1 MNDLRKYKDVF
12 GKPNTGIHKYR
23 FLNVAV
29 ADVLLT
35 ILAAYGISRFFNF
48 PFLITLGLLFLL
60 GIILHRIFSVR
71 TTVDKLVFPNVE
83 DE

>member
-1 MNDLRKYKDVF
+1 MDSLRKYKDVF

-23 FLNVAV
+23 FLNVAI

-35 ILAAYGISRFFNF
+35 ILAAYGISRFFNS

-60 GIILHRIFSVR
+60 GIILHRMFSVR
-71 TTVDKLVFPNVE
+71 TTVDKLLFPNI